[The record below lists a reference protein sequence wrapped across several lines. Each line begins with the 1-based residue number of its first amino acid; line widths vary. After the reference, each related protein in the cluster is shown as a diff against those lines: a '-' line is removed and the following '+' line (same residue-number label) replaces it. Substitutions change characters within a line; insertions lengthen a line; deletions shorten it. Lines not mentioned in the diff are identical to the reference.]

1 MTGNVASASPG
12 AGTPDHRLLGF
23 GRPNWQA
30 AAIVALCVTA
40 SCLTGII
47 TRPPGFLAAL
57 WPANA
62 VLLALFMRLPSSAS
76 LPGILAAAASYVLVD
91 LYLGS
96 SVAHTAL
103 LNAGNMVSVLA
114 SFFAWKAFAGDRSFL
129 EAPNAALGLIV
140 ACGVGSAAAGLVGAP
155 TDHILFDGSYW
166 RGWTYWFATEFSNY
180 MIFLPVLLTA
190 RPTRET
196 FASLRSHPLRQACGH
211 TAPALAVAL
220 SVVLS
225 IAFEGPGALA
235 FPIPALLW
243 AALTY
248 TVSATALLAMLL
260 SLWFGFS
267 VSSGDFLGIAPTDQK
282 AQASLRLGIS
292 LIALFPVALSL
303 VMRDRNE
310 LLARLRHSATHDA
323 LTGVLNA
330 EAFRSAARTAMR
342 TGQPFAFLALDI
354 DHFKQINDHHG
365 HAAGDLALATFAEA
379 IGRELGPDD
388 LFGRLGG
395 EEFALLA
402 AGRTREQADAFAE
415 RIREAIKAP
424 VSFADGVVLTM
435 TVSIGLV
442 AWQGGPALS
451 PDDVL
456 READLL
462 LYQAKRNGRDR
473 VETPPD
479 AAEPR

>member
-1 MTGNVASASPG
+1 MTGNVFSVSPR
-12 AGTPDHRLLGF
+12 ARPPDRRLLGF
-23 GRPNWQA
+23 GRSNWQA

-62 VLLALFMRLPSSAS
+62 VLLALFIRLPSSAS

-103 LNAGNMVSVLA
+103 LNVGNMVSALT
-114 SFFAWKAFAGDRSFL
+114 SFFVWRALAGERSFL
-129 EAPNAALGLIV
+129 EAPNAALGLIA
-140 ACGVGSAAAGLVGAP
+140 ACGVGSAAAGVVGAP
-155 TDHILFDGSYW
+155 TDRILFDGGYW

-190 RPTRET
+190 TPTRQS
-196 FASLRSHPLRQACGH
+196 FGWGRSATTRQTMAH
-211 TAPALAVAL
+211 LAPALAVLL

-248 TVSATALLAMLL
+248 SVSSTALLAMLL
-260 SLWFGFS
+260 SLWFGYS

-292 LIALFPVALSL
+292 LIALFPVALAL

-310 LLARLRHSATHDA
+310 LLSRLRHSATHDA
-323 LTGVLNA
+323 LTGALNA
-330 EAFRSAARTAMR
+330 GAFRDAVRADMR
-342 TGQPFAFLALDI
+342 AGKPFALLALDI
-354 DHFKQINDHHG
+354 DHFKQINDRYG
-365 HAAGDLALATFAEA
+365 HAAGDLALSTFTDA
-379 IGRELGPDD
+379 IRREIDTGDIV
-388 LFGRLGG
+388 GRLGG
-395 EEFALLA
+395 EEFAIFA
-402 AGRTREQADAFAE
+402 AGRSGPQAEALAE
-415 RIREAIKAP
+415 RIRAAIKAP
-424 VSFADGVVLTM
+424 ISSGDGAVFTM
-435 TVSIGLV
+435 TASIGLTTRP
-442 AWQGGPALS
+442 GGQASSL
-451 PDDVL
+451 DDVL
-456 READLL
+456 RDADIL

-473 VETPPD
+473 LETALD
-479 AAEPR
+479 AAEPS